1 MRGAWRWII
10 LVTAIGSVGIAFLR
24 EQRSDP
30 ANGASSTV
38 VSEIQVSTTAFV
50 EVIEPIPGWCEKLFT
65 IDESTP
71 LDVVARL
78 YLEVA
83 VVAGGVV
90 ERDLTAAAIVL
101 SGQSS
106 VEDDALDSTAST
118 IDENFDA
125 EGRFIEDDAVLR
137 AGQQVEENCK
147 RTSLQAAPAAT
158 APE

>member
-10 LVTAIGSVGIAFLR
+10 LITAIGSVGIAFLR
-24 EQRSDP
+24 EQRADP
-30 ANGASSTV
+30 ANGGPSTV
-38 VSEIQVSTTAFV
+38 VSEFEVTTTAVV
-50 EVIEPIPGWCEKLFT
+50 EVIEPIPEWCEKLLT
-65 IDESTP
+65 VDETTP
-71 LDVVARL
+71 LDVVAQL

-83 VVAGGVV
+83 VTAGGVI

-101 SGQSS
+101 SGQSP
-106 VEDDALDSTAST
+106 VEADTVNSTVST

-125 EGRFIEDDAVLR
+125 EGRFVEDDAVLR
-137 AGQQVEENCK
+137 AGQQVDEICK

>member
-10 LVTAIGSVGIAFLR
+10 LMTAIGSIGIAYLR

-30 ANGASSTV
+30 ATTESAS
-38 VSEIQVSTTAFV
+38 AAMDV
-50 EVIEPIPGWCEKLFT
+50 EVTTTEVFEVVEPIPEWCEKLLT

-71 LDVVARL
+71 FDVVAQL
-78 YLEVA
+78 YFEVA
-83 VVAGGVV
+83 AVAGGVV

-101 SGQSS
+101 SGQSTVEVAPLNSS
-106 VEDDALDSTAST
+106 VPT
-118 IDENFDA
+118 IDENLDA
-125 EGRFIEDDAVLR
+125 EGRYIEDDAVLR
-137 AGQQVEENCK
+137 AGQQVDEICK

>member
-1 MRGAWRWII
+1 MRGAWRWVI
-10 LVTAIGSVGIAFLR
+10 LLTAIASVGIAFLR

-30 ANGASSTV
+30 VSVAPSAVANDLA
-38 VSEIQVSTTAFV
+38 ISTTA
-50 EVIEPIPGWCEKLFT
+50 VIEPIEPIPDWCEKLLT

-83 VVAGGVV
+83 VAAGGVV
-90 ERDLTAAAIVL
+90 ERDLTAAAMML
-101 SGQSS
+101 SGQPL
-106 VEDDALDSTAST
+106 VEGDHLDSTVTT

-137 AGQQVEENCK
+137 AGEQVDEICK
-147 RTSLQAAPAAT
+147 RTSLQAAPPAT
-158 APE
+158 APD

>member
-10 LVTAIGSVGIAFLR
+10 LMTAIGSIGIAYLR
-24 EQRSDP
+24 EQRSDS
-30 ANGASSTV
+30 ATTESAS
-38 VSEIQVSTTAFV
+38 AAMDV
-50 EVIEPIPGWCEKLFT
+50 EVTTTEVFEVVEPIPEWCEKLLT

-71 LDVVARL
+71 FDVVAKL
-78 YLEVA
+78 YFEVA

-101 SGQSS
+101 SGQSTVEVAPSNSS
-106 VEDDALDSTAST
+106 VPT
-118 IDENFDA
+118 IDENLDA
-125 EGRFIEDDAVLR
+125 EGRYIEDDAVLR
-137 AGQQVEENCK
+137 AGQQVDEICK